1 MSERAHGILLKR
13 THEAGTL
20 REQHAGQSVQLDGW
34 VMRRRDHG
42 GLIFIDLRDRSGV
55 VQVVVTPDAGPEVFS
70 LAERLRT
77 EDCIGVA
84 GEVRRR
90 LPGMENP
97 NLATGRV
104 EVVARRLVR
113 YSQSATPPF
122 PVDQLTD
129 VDETLRLRYR
139 YLDLRRPGMLEL
151 LRVRHR
157 VNASIRRYMD
167 EHGFIEV
174 ETPMLTRS
182 TPEGARDFVVP
193 SRLHPG
199 RFYALPQSPQLFK
212 QLLMVAGVE
221 RYYQIARC
229 FRDEDLRA
237 DRQPE
242 FTQLDVE
249 MSFVDEEDVLTLVE
263 GLMARL
269 FDEVLGVRLSLPLPR
284 IPYAEAMARYGSDK
298 PDLRA
303 PGRLHDLS
311 PVFRES
317 PYRIFS
323 EAVAR
328 GQRVKVLT
336 LPAGLNLSRR
346 ELDQWVERAPQLGLK
361 GLTWAVAEGEE
372 LRSPLARHLGPAE
385 REALLQLARQ
395 ESAGV
400 MMLAADEE
408 ERAAGAL
415 GRVRLEVAQ
424 AHGAIPPG
432 QWALCWVVDFPLLEW
447 SEEEGRWQARH
458 HPFTSPRPEDLDL
471 LEREPGRVRARAYDL
486 VLNGVELGGGS
497 IRIHDRQVQQ
507 RLFAVLGLDEQEA
520 RRQFGFL
527 LEAFDYGPPPH
538 GGIALGLDRLVMLL
552 AGRESIRDVIA
563 FPKTAQAVCPL
574 TGAPAPI
581 SERQMREVHI
591 RSTVPVGG

>member
-1 MSERAHGILLKR
+1 MTVQGYGTLLKR

-20 REQHAGQSVQLDGW
+20 REQHVGQVVTLDGW
-34 VMRRRDHG
+34 VLRRRDHG

-55 VQVVVTPDAGPEVFS
+55 VQVVVTPDAGREVFS
-70 LAERLRT
+70 LAERLRS
-77 EDCIGVA
+77 EDCIGVV

-97 NLATGRV
+97 NLATGAV
-104 EVVARRLVR
+104 EVVASRLLR
-113 YSQSATPPF
+113 YSASATPPF
-122 PVDQLTD
+122 PVDQVTD
-129 VDETLRLRYR
+129 VDEALRLRYR
-139 YLDLRRPGMLEL
+139 YLDLRRPGMLQL
-151 LRVRHR
+151 LRLRHR
-157 VNASIRRYMD
+157 VNAIIRGYMD
-167 EHGFIEV
+167 EHGFVEV

-199 RFYALPQSPQLFK
+199 HFYALPQSPQLFK
-212 QLLMVAGVE
+212 QLLMVAGVD

-249 MSFVDEEDVLTLVE
+249 MAFVDEEDVLSLIE

-269 FDEVLGVRLSLPLPR
+269 FEQVLGIGLSLPLPR
-284 IPYAEAMARYGSDK
+284 LSYAEAMARYGSDK

-311 PVFRES
+311 AAFEGS
-317 PYRIFS
+317 SYRIFAD
-323 EAVAR
+323 AVAR

-336 LPAGLNLSRR
+336 LPSTLSLSRR

-361 GLTWAVAEGEE
+361 GLTWAVVQGGE
-372 LRSPLARHLGPAE
+372 LRSPIARHLGE
-385 REALLQLARQ
+385 REQRALLD
-395 ESAGV
+395 
-400 MMLAADEE
+400 LAAQEAAGLLFITADDE
-408 ERAAGAL
+408 ERAATAL

-424 AHGAIPPG
+424 AHGAIPQD

-447 SEEEGRWQARH
+447 SEEERRWQARH
-458 HPFTSPRPEDLDL
+458 HPFTSPRPEDLDR
-471 LEREPGRVRARAYDL
+471 LESDPGGVRARAYDL

-497 IRIHDRQVQQ
+497 IRIHDRSVQQ

-527 LEAFDYGPPPH
+527 LEAFEYGPPPH

-552 AGRESIRDVIA
+552 ARRETIRDVIA
-563 FPKTAQAVCPL
+563 FPKTAQAACPL

-581 SERQMREVHI
+581 SERQLREAHI
-591 RSTVPVGG
+591 RPTVPVQG